1 MVSFSYPDTNIKD
14 SHVTAA
20 CDAERMS
27 IVYVAGTGVRD
38 NCKLMRVPDGPSRPR
53 PALAPHHRKAP
64 LPPVNTKVNTE
75 ITLRVLAHRCGWGGS
90 HNYLRW

>member
-38 NCKLMRVPDGPSRPR
+38 NCKLMRVLDRSRPGPLNPPR
-53 PALAPHHRKAP
+53 AHHTTVRLRCP
-64 LPPVNTKVNTE
+64 RS
-75 ITLRVLAHRCGWGGS
+75 TLRS
-90 HNYLRW
+90 TLRLN

>member
-38 NCKLMRVPDGPSRPR
+38 NCKLMMSELLFV
-53 PALAPHHRKAP
+53 
-64 LPPVNTKVNTE
+64 
-75 ITLRVLAHRCGWGGS
+75 
-90 HNYLRW
+90 YLD